1 MKNKFYIASRLSKIE
16 ISETEK
22 AEIKAALQSISEDLA
37 AQQDFFGY
45 CKKWKLGPWAYVQLK
60 RLNFLDLLLPEVQKS
75 FEAMHTKV
83 YQQNGERNQE
93 AKIYLEQF
101 AEQGIDAAILK
112 GNLLIHTAYNDLGY
126 KKMNDFD
133 MLVHM
138 EDWDRIQDVYF
149 GLDYIPLGFGWS
161 GEKQKPTKFSHTGIP
176 FISRNYKCIIG
187 TQWGI
192 KSPTSKYRVN
202 MPRLWE
208 ESSEFIFEGVK
219 AKQLSPAHNL
229 LHLILH
235 MGVYKCGIRDCMDV
249 HNLLLSR
256 DDWDE
261 DHLVELFAESKAT
274 EKAYFTLS
282 LSNLCS
288 GIVSE
293 NLLARLKPK
302 SGGYLMSRLKK
313 RLALFERTGD
323 FQHAY
328 HDYFQDI
335 EMCLFNFNLYPKF
348 HQRILTF
355 LKLNRL
361 IFWPRTEISRKL
373 SDVLPDD
380 SLWQKFQARI
390 KAPYLVFALIAEEIG
405 WGITMMLFAKLF
417 VDIFTSLKNYFVKKP
432 SYFDY
437 LKERGVDPNDIL
449 KAVDQ
454 IQ

>member
-16 ISETEK
+16 ISESEK
-22 AEIKAALQSISEDLA
+22 EEIKTALSEIAGDLD
-37 AQQDFFGY
+37 AQEDFFQY

-60 RLNFLDLLLPEVQKS
+60 RLDYLGLLRPEIIQQ
-75 FEAMHTKV
+75 FEAMHSKV
-83 YQQNGERNQE
+83 YQQNHDRNQE
-93 AKIYLEQF
+93 AKIYLQQF
-101 AEQGIDAAILK
+101 ADESIEAAILK
-112 GNLLIHTAYNDLGY
+112 GNLLIHTAYHDLGY

-161 GEKQKPTKFSHTGIP
+161 GEKQKPAKFSHTGIP

-192 KSPTSKYRVN
+192 KSPTSKYTVN
-202 MPRLWE
+202 LERLWQ
-208 ESSEFIFEGVK
+208 ESSEFVFEGVK

-249 HNLLLSR
+249 YNLLLSH

-261 DHLVELFAESKAT
+261 DQLVALFAESNAS

-282 LSNLCS
+282 LTNLCS
-288 GIVSE
+288 GVVSPT
-293 NLLARLKPK
+293 LLAKLKPK
-302 SGGYLMSRLKK
+302 KGYLMSRLKK
-313 RLALFERTGD
+313 RLALFERKGD

-335 EMCLFNFNLYPKF
+335 EMCLFNFNLFPKF

-355 LKLNRL
+355 LKLNSL
-361 IFWPRTEISRKL
+361 IFWPRNEISRKL
-373 SDVLPDD
+373 SDVLPED
-380 SLWQKFQARI
+380 SGWQKLKARI

-405 WGITMMLFAKLF
+405 WGITMLLFAKLF
-417 VDIFTSLKNYFVKKP
+417 VDIFVSFKNYFIKKP